1 MAKTDNLTDFLTGVA
16 GAIRTKK
23 GTTALINPQDFE
35 SEIGSID
42 TAKPE
47 QTKTLTVT
55 ENGTQT
61 VKPDTGKVLSG
72 VTVTTNVPATSTE
85 EKTVDLSMTSGNQ
98 VITPTSGKVISKAT
112 IKKPATMIPA
122 NIRKNVNIGGVVG
135 TMVEEHHTEQEK
147 TAALNMDS
155 GNQIVNADSGKVMTR
170 VTITKPTSMV
180 ANNIRKGTD
189 IGGVV
194 GTMEEK
200 VPEQTKT
207 VTLSLASG
215 NQSVSPDAGKVLSGI
230 TIKKPATLL
239 PANIRKSTNIA
250 GVVGTMEERLPEEAP
265 TVELAM
271 SEGDLVISA
280 TTGKVMTKVTVTKP
294 KTLIPANIRK
304 STDIG
309 GVTGT
314 MEERLPEQ
322 TKTIDLSLASG
333 NQNVAPDSGKVLTGV
348 TINKPTTL
356 VASNIK
362 SGVNIAGVAG
372 SLTPAKTEQAKTLT
386 VIENGTQI
394 VKPDTGQVLSSVTV
408 KTNVPAT
415 PTEEKSV
422 DLAMADGNQ
431 VITPTSGKNLI
442 KVTVKKPATLVGS
455 NIKSGVSIG
464 GVAGSLE
471 EKLPE
476 QTKTVDLSMASG
488 NQTVNADD
496 GKVMTSVVVTK
507 PATLA
512 AGNIKSGVNIGGV
525 TGTLSPAKTE
535 QAKTVDLAM
544 ASGNQV
550 VSPDSGKVLS
560 SVTITKPTTLVASNI
575 KKGVTIGG
583 VAGSYNPT
591 LETKTVDLAMGSGN
605 QVISKSSGKDGMTQ
619 VTITKPSTMLPANIK
634 KGVNIGGV
642 VGSLEAPSLQ
652 NSKAVTIT
660 SNGTTTITPDAPY
673 DAMKNVS
680 VTVNVAGT
688 GSSGHKVSLYNNSGS
703 VCNIYDAQGVDAS
716 AQNFKIWGIRPM
728 GTSETPEI
736 NNMIFVS
743 GYVTIDGTRNG
754 YCAKLPTF
762 TGVTPTLVSG
772 GLNMRNPLVYKL
784 NGDCVIS
791 DWKFFCLIKGTL
803 ITLADGSKKP
813 VEDIT
818 YDDELLV
825 WNFYK
830 GCFDKAK
837 PRWIKIAQTA
847 SVYNKL
853 TFDNGATLG
862 LVGEGGTQGYHRIFN
877 EQARLFTHTGV
888 PETPI
893 GTITFAEDCTKPTL
907 VKQELVHEEVEFYNV
922 ITETHFNLFANGIL
936 TSCKNSNKYYIENM
950 KYVTDKELMTDAEIE
965 QDMLNREPIKLKKE
979 IK

>member
-47 QTKTLTVT
+47 QNKTLTVT

-61 VKPDTGKVLSG
+61 VKPDTGKVLSN
-72 VTVTTNVPATSTE
+72 VTV
-85 EKTVDLSMTSGNQ
+85 
-98 VITPTSGKVISKAT
+98 I
-112 IKKPATMIPA
+112 
-122 NIRKNVNIGGVVG
+122 
-135 TMVEEHHTEQEK
+135 
-147 TAALNMDS
+147 
-155 GNQIVNADSGKVMTR
+155 
-170 VTITKPTSMV
+170 
-180 ANNIRKGTD
+180 
-189 IGGVV
+189 
-194 GTMEEK
+194 
-200 VPEQTKT
+200 
-207 VTLSLASG
+207 
-215 NQSVSPDAGKVLSGI
+215 
-230 TIKKPATLL
+230 
-239 PANIRKSTNIA
+239 
-250 GVVGTMEERLPEEAP
+250 
-265 TVELAM
+265 
-271 SEGDLVISA
+271 
-280 TTGKVMTKVTVTKP
+280 
-294 KTLIPANIRK
+294 
-304 STDIG
+304 
-309 GVTGT
+309 
-314 MEERLPEQ
+314 
-322 TKTIDLSLASG
+322 
-333 NQNVAPDSGKVLTGV
+333 
-348 TINKPTTL
+348 
-356 VASNIK
+356 
-362 SGVNIAGVAG
+362 
-372 SLTPAKTEQAKTLT
+372 
-386 VIENGTQI
+386 
-394 VKPDTGQVLSSVTV
+394 
-408 KTNVPAT
+408 TNVPAT
-415 PTEEKSV
+415 PTEEKTV
-422 DLAMADGNQ
+422 DLAMASGNQ
-431 VITPTSGKNLI
+431 VVTPASGKHLT
-442 KVTVKKPATLVGS
+442 KVT
-455 NIKSGVSIG
+455 I
-464 GVAGSLE
+464 
-471 EKLPE
+471 
-476 QTKTVDLSMASG
+476 
-488 NQTVNADD
+488 
-496 GKVMTSVVVTK
+496 TK

-525 TGTLSPAKTE
+525 TGTLSPAKPE

-560 SVTITKPTTLVASNI
+560 GVTITKPATLVASNI

-583 VAGSYNPT
+583 VAGSYAPT
-591 LETKTVDLAMGSGN
+591 FTTETKTVSLAMGSGN

-642 VGSLEAPSLQ
+642 TGTYEGESSGSSGGEEVWIFDKSNPSEISAVDATYTDPPLYIYFSDGSKQRFHINTTADGIVEIVGGAKPNIVMVTIGQNNSVSNKFEYDSSLSADYKKLVFSSPVTGELLTLLTQIAVKQPVNYAIQ
-652 NSKAVTIT
+652 GYDNSAKIKKVTIT

-673 DAMKNVS
+673 DAMKKVS
-680 VTVNVAGT
+680 VTVNAAGET
-688 GSSGHKVSLYNNSGS
+688 VKDFLIPMNMYDLTVSDSHGEIFRT
-703 VCNIYDAQGVDAS
+703 IY
-716 AQNFKIWGIRPM
+716 
-728 GTSETPEI
+728 GTMDYELPARIIGNRLILTTSYSHWD
-736 NNMIFVS
+736 V
-743 GYVTIDGTRNG
+743 
-754 YCAKLPTF
+754 LPTF
-762 TGVTPTLVSG
+762 SGTTPTLVSQTNQTLIYELKDG
-772 GLNMRNPLVYKL
+772 TTG
-784 NGDCVIS
+784 IS
-791 DWKFFCLIKGTL
+791 DIGIVTCLVKGTL

>member
-72 VTVTTNVPATSTE
+72 VTVTTNVPATPTK
-85 EKTVDLSMTSGNQ
+85 EKTVDL
-98 VITPTSGKVISKAT
+98 A
-112 IKKPATMIPA
+112 
-122 NIRKNVNIGGVVG
+122 
-135 TMVEEHHTEQEK
+135 
-147 TAALNMDS
+147 
-155 GNQIVNADSGKVMTR
+155 
-170 VTITKPTSMV
+170 
-180 ANNIRKGTD
+180 
-189 IGGVV
+189 
-194 GTMEEK
+194 
-200 VPEQTKT
+200 
-207 VTLSLASG
+207 
-215 NQSVSPDAGKVLSGI
+215 
-230 TIKKPATLL
+230 
-239 PANIRKSTNIA
+239 
-250 GVVGTMEERLPEEAP
+250 
-265 TVELAM
+265 
-271 SEGDLVISA
+271 
-280 TTGKVMTKVTVTKP
+280 
-294 KTLIPANIRK
+294 
-304 STDIG
+304 
-309 GVTGT
+309 
-314 MEERLPEQ
+314 
-322 TKTIDLSLASG
+322 
-333 NQNVAPDSGKVLTGV
+333 
-348 TINKPTTL
+348 
-356 VASNIK
+356 
-362 SGVNIAGVAG
+362 
-372 SLTPAKTEQAKTLT
+372 
-386 VIENGTQI
+386 
-394 VKPDTGQVLSSVTV
+394 
-408 KTNVPAT
+408 
-415 PTEEKSV
+415 
-422 DLAMADGNQ
+422 
-431 VITPTSGKNLI
+431 
-442 KVTVKKPATLVGS
+442 
-455 NIKSGVSIG
+455 
-464 GVAGSLE
+464 
-471 EKLPE
+471 
-476 QTKTVDLSMASG
+476 MASG
-488 NQTVNADD
+488 NQVVTPAS
-496 GKVMTSVVVTK
+496 GKHLTKVTITK

-525 TGTLSPAKTE
+525 TGTLSPAKPE
-535 QAKTVDLAM
+535 QTKTVDLAM

-560 SVTITKPTTLVASNI
+560 GVTITKPTTLVASNI

-591 LETKTVDLAMGSGN
+591 FTTETKTVDLAMGSGN

-642 VGSLEAPSLQ
+642 TGTYEGESSGGKEVWMLDKNNPPLLNSGDGDYADQPFSVGLGSSQEWYKIVVTSGEVKAVAVSGDHTKDYIIGNNNIAFNRFEYKVKAVYRKKMVFSKPVTGTLLQ
-652 NSKAVTIT
+652 VLTKIAIKQPNDYAIQGYNNDSAKSRKVTIT

-680 VTVNVAGT
+680 VTVNVAGET
-688 GSSGHKVSLYNNSGS
+688 VRDFLIPMSMYDLTVSDSHGEIFNT
-703 VCNIYDAQGVDAS
+703 IYG
-716 AQNFKIWGIRPM
+716 
-728 GTSETPEI
+728 
-736 NNMIFVS
+736 
-743 GYVTIDGTRNG
+743 TIDYELPARIIGNRLTLTTG
-754 YCAKLPTF
+754 DSHWDVLPTF
-762 TGVTPTLVSG
+762 TGTTPTLVSQTPQTLIYELKDG
-772 GLNMRNPLVYKL
+772 TTG
-784 NGDCVIS
+784 IS
-791 DWKFFCLIKGTL
+791 YIGVATCLIKGTL

-888 PETPI
+888 PETPV

>member
-47 QTKTLTVT
+47 QNKTLTVT

-61 VKPDTGKVLSG
+61 VKPDTGKVLSN
-72 VTVTTNVPATSTE
+72 VTV
-85 EKTVDLSMTSGNQ
+85 
-98 VITPTSGKVISKAT
+98 I
-112 IKKPATMIPA
+112 
-122 NIRKNVNIGGVVG
+122 
-135 TMVEEHHTEQEK
+135 
-147 TAALNMDS
+147 
-155 GNQIVNADSGKVMTR
+155 
-170 VTITKPTSMV
+170 
-180 ANNIRKGTD
+180 
-189 IGGVV
+189 
-194 GTMEEK
+194 
-200 VPEQTKT
+200 
-207 VTLSLASG
+207 
-215 NQSVSPDAGKVLSGI
+215 
-230 TIKKPATLL
+230 
-239 PANIRKSTNIA
+239 
-250 GVVGTMEERLPEEAP
+250 
-265 TVELAM
+265 
-271 SEGDLVISA
+271 
-280 TTGKVMTKVTVTKP
+280 
-294 KTLIPANIRK
+294 
-304 STDIG
+304 
-309 GVTGT
+309 
-314 MEERLPEQ
+314 
-322 TKTIDLSLASG
+322 
-333 NQNVAPDSGKVLTGV
+333 
-348 TINKPTTL
+348 
-356 VASNIK
+356 
-362 SGVNIAGVAG
+362 
-372 SLTPAKTEQAKTLT
+372 
-386 VIENGTQI
+386 
-394 VKPDTGQVLSSVTV
+394 
-408 KTNVPAT
+408 TNVPAT
-415 PTEEKSV
+415 PTEEKTV
-422 DLAMADGNQ
+422 DLAMASGNQ
-431 VITPTSGKNLI
+431 VVTPASGKHLT
-442 KVTVKKPATLVGS
+442 KVT
-455 NIKSGVSIG
+455 I
-464 GVAGSLE
+464 
-471 EKLPE
+471 
-476 QTKTVDLSMASG
+476 
-488 NQTVNADD
+488 
-496 GKVMTSVVVTK
+496 TK

-525 TGTLSPAKTE
+525 TGTLSPAKAE

-560 SVTITKPTTLVASNI
+560 GVTITKPATLVASNI

-583 VAGSYNPT
+583 VAGSYAPT
-591 LETKTVDLAMGSGN
+591 FTTETKTVALAMGSGN

-652 NSKAVTIT
+652 DSKAVTIT
-660 SNGTTTITPDAPY
+660 SNGTTTISPDASY
-673 DAMKNVS
+673 NAMKNVS
-680 VTVNVAGT
+680 VTVNVAGST
-688 GSSGHKVSLYNNSGS
+688 GVTVTLQSYDPAPTD
-703 VCNIYDAQGVDAS
+703 IYDA
-716 AQNFKIWGIRPM
+716 N
-728 GTSETPEI
+728 
-736 NNMIFVS
+736 
-743 GYVTIDGTRNG
+743 
-754 YCAKLPTF
+754 
-762 TGVTPTLVSG
+762 GVTPTALGIRRYAGGVSWAPTLIMSCTSGYITIDGRQKPVGGLPTFEGITPTLISG
-772 GLNMRNPLVYKL
+772 GLGNDVPLVYKI
-784 NGDCVIS
+784 NGECSIS
-791 DWKFFCLIKGTL
+791 DWHFSCLIKGTL

-888 PETPI
+888 PETPV

>member
-72 VTVTTNVPATSTE
+72 VTVTTNVPATPTE
-85 EKTVDLSMTSGNQ
+85 EKTVDL
-98 VITPTSGKVISKAT
+98 A
-112 IKKPATMIPA
+112 
-122 NIRKNVNIGGVVG
+122 
-135 TMVEEHHTEQEK
+135 
-147 TAALNMDS
+147 
-155 GNQIVNADSGKVMTR
+155 
-170 VTITKPTSMV
+170 
-180 ANNIRKGTD
+180 
-189 IGGVV
+189 
-194 GTMEEK
+194 
-200 VPEQTKT
+200 
-207 VTLSLASG
+207 
-215 NQSVSPDAGKVLSGI
+215 
-230 TIKKPATLL
+230 
-239 PANIRKSTNIA
+239 
-250 GVVGTMEERLPEEAP
+250 
-265 TVELAM
+265 
-271 SEGDLVISA
+271 
-280 TTGKVMTKVTVTKP
+280 
-294 KTLIPANIRK
+294 
-304 STDIG
+304 
-309 GVTGT
+309 
-314 MEERLPEQ
+314 
-322 TKTIDLSLASG
+322 
-333 NQNVAPDSGKVLTGV
+333 
-348 TINKPTTL
+348 
-356 VASNIK
+356 
-362 SGVNIAGVAG
+362 
-372 SLTPAKTEQAKTLT
+372 
-386 VIENGTQI
+386 
-394 VKPDTGQVLSSVTV
+394 
-408 KTNVPAT
+408 
-415 PTEEKSV
+415 
-422 DLAMADGNQ
+422 
-431 VITPTSGKNLI
+431 
-442 KVTVKKPATLVGS
+442 
-455 NIKSGVSIG
+455 
-464 GVAGSLE
+464 
-471 EKLPE
+471 
-476 QTKTVDLSMASG
+476 MASG
-488 NQTVNADD
+488 NQVVTPAS
-496 GKVMTSVVVTK
+496 GKHLTKVTITK

-560 SVTITKPTTLVASNI
+560 GVTITKPATLVASNI

-583 VAGSYNPT
+583 VAGSYAPT
-591 LETKTVDLAMGSGN
+591 FTTETKTVDLAMGSGN

-619 VTITKPSTMLPANIK
+619 VTITKPSTMLPENIK
-634 KGVNIGGV
+634 KGVDIGGV
-642 VGSLEAPSLQ
+642 VGTYEGESSGGKEVWMLDKNNPPLLNGGDGDYADQPFSVGSGQSQELYKIVVTSGEVKAVVVSGDHTKDYIIGNNNIAFNRFEYKLKDAYRKKMVFPKPVTGTLLQ
-652 NSKAVTIT
+652 VLTKIAVKQPDNYAIQGYNNSAKRRNVTIT

-673 DAMKNVS
+673 DAMNNVS
-680 VTVNVAGT
+680 VTVNAAGST
-688 GSSGHKVSLYNNSGS
+688 GVTVTLQSYDPAPTD
-703 VCNIYDAQGVDAS
+703 IYDA
-716 AQNFKIWGIRPM
+716 N
-728 GTSETPEI
+728 
-736 NNMIFVS
+736 
-743 GYVTIDGTRNG
+743 
-754 YCAKLPTF
+754 
-762 TGVTPTLVSG
+762 GVTPTALGIRGYTGGISWTPTLIMSCTSGYITIDGRQKPVGGLPTFEGITPTLISG
-772 GLNMRNPLVYKL
+772 GLGNDVPLVYKI
-784 NGDCVIS
+784 NGECSIS
-791 DWKFFCLIKGTL
+791 DWNFSCLIKGTL

-965 QDMLNREPIKLKKE
+965 QDMLNHEPIKLKKE

>member
-47 QTKTLTVT
+47 QNKTLTVT

-61 VKPDTGKVLSG
+61 VKPDTGKVLSN
-72 VTVTTNVPATSTE
+72 VTV
-85 EKTVDLSMTSGNQ
+85 
-98 VITPTSGKVISKAT
+98 I
-112 IKKPATMIPA
+112 
-122 NIRKNVNIGGVVG
+122 
-135 TMVEEHHTEQEK
+135 
-147 TAALNMDS
+147 
-155 GNQIVNADSGKVMTR
+155 
-170 VTITKPTSMV
+170 
-180 ANNIRKGTD
+180 
-189 IGGVV
+189 
-194 GTMEEK
+194 
-200 VPEQTKT
+200 
-207 VTLSLASG
+207 
-215 NQSVSPDAGKVLSGI
+215 
-230 TIKKPATLL
+230 
-239 PANIRKSTNIA
+239 
-250 GVVGTMEERLPEEAP
+250 
-265 TVELAM
+265 
-271 SEGDLVISA
+271 
-280 TTGKVMTKVTVTKP
+280 
-294 KTLIPANIRK
+294 
-304 STDIG
+304 
-309 GVTGT
+309 
-314 MEERLPEQ
+314 
-322 TKTIDLSLASG
+322 
-333 NQNVAPDSGKVLTGV
+333 
-348 TINKPTTL
+348 
-356 VASNIK
+356 
-362 SGVNIAGVAG
+362 
-372 SLTPAKTEQAKTLT
+372 
-386 VIENGTQI
+386 
-394 VKPDTGQVLSSVTV
+394 
-408 KTNVPAT
+408 TNVPAT
-415 PTEEKSV
+415 PTEEKTV
-422 DLAMADGNQ
+422 DLAMASGNQ
-431 VITPTSGKNLI
+431 VVTPASGKHLT
-442 KVTVKKPATLVGS
+442 KVT
-455 NIKSGVSIG
+455 I
-464 GVAGSLE
+464 
-471 EKLPE
+471 
-476 QTKTVDLSMASG
+476 
-488 NQTVNADD
+488 
-496 GKVMTSVVVTK
+496 TK

-560 SVTITKPTTLVASNI
+560 GVTITKPATLVASNI

-583 VAGSYNPT
+583 VAGSYAPT
-591 LETKTVDLAMGSGN
+591 FATETKTVDLAMGSGN

-688 GSSGHKVSLYNNSGS
+688 GSSGHKVSFRISTFQPYD
-703 VCNIYDAQGVDAS
+703 IYDAPGVDAS
-716 AQNFKIWGIRPM
+716 APNFKIWGIRST
-728 GTSETPEI
+728 GVIETPEI
-736 NNMIFVS
+736 NKMIFVS
-743 GYVTIDGTRNG
+743 GYVTIDGKGNG
-754 YCAKLPTF
+754 YCSMLPTF

-772 GLNMRNPLVYKL
+772 GLNMTDPLVYKL
-784 NGDCVIS
+784 NGDCTIS
-791 DWKFFCLIKGTL
+791 DWSFSCLIKGTL

>member
-72 VTVTTNVPATSTE
+72 VTVTTNVPATPTE
-85 EKTVDLSMTSGNQ
+85 EKTVDL
-98 VITPTSGKVISKAT
+98 A
-112 IKKPATMIPA
+112 
-122 NIRKNVNIGGVVG
+122 
-135 TMVEEHHTEQEK
+135 
-147 TAALNMDS
+147 
-155 GNQIVNADSGKVMTR
+155 
-170 VTITKPTSMV
+170 
-180 ANNIRKGTD
+180 
-189 IGGVV
+189 
-194 GTMEEK
+194 
-200 VPEQTKT
+200 
-207 VTLSLASG
+207 
-215 NQSVSPDAGKVLSGI
+215 
-230 TIKKPATLL
+230 
-239 PANIRKSTNIA
+239 
-250 GVVGTMEERLPEEAP
+250 
-265 TVELAM
+265 
-271 SEGDLVISA
+271 
-280 TTGKVMTKVTVTKP
+280 
-294 KTLIPANIRK
+294 
-304 STDIG
+304 
-309 GVTGT
+309 
-314 MEERLPEQ
+314 
-322 TKTIDLSLASG
+322 
-333 NQNVAPDSGKVLTGV
+333 
-348 TINKPTTL
+348 
-356 VASNIK
+356 
-362 SGVNIAGVAG
+362 
-372 SLTPAKTEQAKTLT
+372 
-386 VIENGTQI
+386 
-394 VKPDTGQVLSSVTV
+394 
-408 KTNVPAT
+408 
-415 PTEEKSV
+415 
-422 DLAMADGNQ
+422 
-431 VITPTSGKNLI
+431 
-442 KVTVKKPATLVGS
+442 
-455 NIKSGVSIG
+455 
-464 GVAGSLE
+464 
-471 EKLPE
+471 
-476 QTKTVDLSMASG
+476 MASG
-488 NQTVNADD
+488 NQVVTPAS
-496 GKVMTSVVVTK
+496 GKHLTKVTITK

-560 SVTITKPTTLVASNI
+560 GVTITKPATLVASNI

-583 VAGSYNPT
+583 VAGSYAPT
-591 LETKTVDLAMGSGN
+591 FTTETKTVDLAMGSGN

-680 VTVNVAGT
+680 VTVNAAGST
-688 GSSGHKVSLYNNSGS
+688 GVTVTLQSHSLSPAD
-703 VCNIYDAQGVDAS
+703 IYDANGV
-716 AQNFKIWGIRPM
+716 
-728 GTSETPEI
+728 TPNAPGVRTYAI
-736 NNMIFVS
+736 VGSRAPIVIMSCTS
-743 GYVTIDGTRNG
+743 GYITIDGTGGGNRPLSD
-754 YCAKLPTF
+754 LPTIE
-762 TGVTPTLVSG
+762 GITPTLISG
-772 GLNMRNPLVYKL
+772 ELGNSLPLVYKL
-784 NGDCVIS
+784 NGECSIS
-791 DWKFFCLIKGTL
+791 NWHFSCLIKGTL

-853 TFDNGATLG
+853 TFDNGTTLG

-888 PETPI
+888 PETPV

-950 KYVTDKELMTDAEIE
+950 KYVTDRELMTDAEIE

>member
-16 GAIRTKK
+16 SAIRTKK

-72 VTVTTNVPATSTE
+72 VTVTTNVPATPTE
-85 EKTVDLSMTSGNQ
+85 EKTVDLAMASGNQ
-98 VITPTSGKVISKAT
+98 VVTPASGKHLTK
-112 IKKPATMIPA
+112 
-122 NIRKNVNIGGVVG
+122 
-135 TMVEEHHTEQEK
+135 
-147 TAALNMDS
+147 
-155 GNQIVNADSGKVMTR
+155 
-170 VTITKPTSMV
+170 VTITKPV
-180 ANNIRKGTD
+180 
-189 IGGVV
+189 
-194 GTMEEK
+194 
-200 VPEQTKT
+200 
-207 VTLSLASG
+207 
-215 NQSVSPDAGKVLSGI
+215 
-230 TIKKPATLL
+230 
-239 PANIRKSTNIA
+239 
-250 GVVGTMEERLPEEAP
+250 
-265 TVELAM
+265 
-271 SEGDLVISA
+271 
-280 TTGKVMTKVTVTKP
+280 
-294 KTLIPANIRK
+294 
-304 STDIG
+304 
-309 GVTGT
+309 
-314 MEERLPEQ
+314 
-322 TKTIDLSLASG
+322 
-333 NQNVAPDSGKVLTGV
+333 
-348 TINKPTTL
+348 
-356 VASNIK
+356 
-362 SGVNIAGVAG
+362 
-372 SLTPAKTEQAKTLT
+372 
-386 VIENGTQI
+386 
-394 VKPDTGQVLSSVTV
+394 
-408 KTNVPAT
+408 
-415 PTEEKSV
+415 
-422 DLAMADGNQ
+422 
-431 VITPTSGKNLI
+431 
-442 KVTVKKPATLVGS
+442 
-455 NIKSGVSIG
+455 
-464 GVAGSLE
+464 
-471 EKLPE
+471 
-476 QTKTVDLSMASG
+476 
-488 NQTVNADD
+488 
-496 GKVMTSVVVTK
+496 
-507 PATLA
+507 TLA

-583 VAGSYNPT
+583 VAGSYAPT
-591 LETKTVDLAMGSGN
+591 FTTETKTVALAMGSGN

-652 NSKAVTIT
+652 DSKAVTIT

-680 VTVNVAGT
+680 VTVNAAGET
-688 GSSGHKVSLYNNSGS
+688 VRDFLIPMSMYNLTVSDSHGEIFNT
-703 VCNIYDAQGVDAS
+703 IYG
-716 AQNFKIWGIRPM
+716 
-728 GTSETPEI
+728 
-736 NNMIFVS
+736 
-743 GYVTIDGTRNG
+743 TIDYELPARIIGNRLTLTT
-754 YCAKLPTF
+754 ADSHWDVIPTF
-762 TGVTPTLVSG
+762 TGTSPTLVSQTAQTLIYELKDG
-772 GLNMRNPLVYKL
+772 TTG
-784 NGDCVIS
+784 IS
-791 DWKFFCLIKGTL
+791 YIGVATCLIKGTL

>member
-47 QTKTLTVT
+47 QNKTLTVT

-61 VKPDTGKVLSG
+61 VKPDTGKVLSN
-72 VTVTTNVPATSTE
+72 VTV
-85 EKTVDLSMTSGNQ
+85 
-98 VITPTSGKVISKAT
+98 I
-112 IKKPATMIPA
+112 
-122 NIRKNVNIGGVVG
+122 
-135 TMVEEHHTEQEK
+135 
-147 TAALNMDS
+147 
-155 GNQIVNADSGKVMTR
+155 
-170 VTITKPTSMV
+170 
-180 ANNIRKGTD
+180 
-189 IGGVV
+189 
-194 GTMEEK
+194 
-200 VPEQTKT
+200 
-207 VTLSLASG
+207 
-215 NQSVSPDAGKVLSGI
+215 
-230 TIKKPATLL
+230 
-239 PANIRKSTNIA
+239 
-250 GVVGTMEERLPEEAP
+250 
-265 TVELAM
+265 
-271 SEGDLVISA
+271 
-280 TTGKVMTKVTVTKP
+280 
-294 KTLIPANIRK
+294 
-304 STDIG
+304 
-309 GVTGT
+309 
-314 MEERLPEQ
+314 
-322 TKTIDLSLASG
+322 
-333 NQNVAPDSGKVLTGV
+333 
-348 TINKPTTL
+348 
-356 VASNIK
+356 
-362 SGVNIAGVAG
+362 
-372 SLTPAKTEQAKTLT
+372 
-386 VIENGTQI
+386 
-394 VKPDTGQVLSSVTV
+394 
-408 KTNVPAT
+408 TNVPAT
-415 PTEEKSV
+415 PTEEKTV
-422 DLAMADGNQ
+422 DLAMASGNQ
-431 VITPTSGKNLI
+431 VVTPASGKHLT
-442 KVTVKKPATLVGS
+442 KVT
-455 NIKSGVSIG
+455 I
-464 GVAGSLE
+464 
-471 EKLPE
+471 
-476 QTKTVDLSMASG
+476 
-488 NQTVNADD
+488 
-496 GKVMTSVVVTK
+496 TK

-550 VSPDSGKVLS
+550 VSPDSGNVLS

-583 VAGSYNPT
+583 VAGSLSPAKPEQSKDVG
-591 LETKTVDLAMGSGN
+591 LDMASGS
-605 QVISKSSGKDGMTQ
+605 QVVEPDTGKVLSS
-619 VTITKPSTMLPANIK
+619 VTIYKPTAMIADNIR

-642 VGSLEAPSLQ
+642 VGTMEAPSLQ
-652 NSKAVTIT
+652 DSKAVTIT

-680 VTVNVAGT
+680 VTVNAAGETVRDFLIPMSMYNLTVSDSHGVIFSTIT
-688 GSSGHKVSLYNNSGS
+688 GTMV
-703 VCNIYDAQGVDAS
+703 YDLPARIIG
-716 AQNFKIWGIRPM
+716 NKLTLT
-728 GTSETPEI
+728 TSDSHWE
-736 NNMIFVS
+736 
-743 GYVTIDGTRNG
+743 
-754 YCAKLPTF
+754 ALPTF
-762 TGVTPTLVSG
+762 TGTTPTLVSQTVQTLIYELKDG
-772 GLNMRNPLVYKL
+772 TTG
-784 NGDCVIS
+784 IS
-791 DWKFFCLIKGTL
+791 YIGSASCLIKGTL

-847 SVYNKL
+847 NVYNKL

>member
-72 VTVTTNVPATSTE
+72 VTVTTNVPATPTE
-85 EKTVDLSMTSGNQ
+85 EKTVDL
-98 VITPTSGKVISKAT
+98 A
-112 IKKPATMIPA
+112 
-122 NIRKNVNIGGVVG
+122 
-135 TMVEEHHTEQEK
+135 
-147 TAALNMDS
+147 
-155 GNQIVNADSGKVMTR
+155 
-170 VTITKPTSMV
+170 
-180 ANNIRKGTD
+180 
-189 IGGVV
+189 
-194 GTMEEK
+194 
-200 VPEQTKT
+200 
-207 VTLSLASG
+207 
-215 NQSVSPDAGKVLSGI
+215 
-230 TIKKPATLL
+230 
-239 PANIRKSTNIA
+239 
-250 GVVGTMEERLPEEAP
+250 
-265 TVELAM
+265 
-271 SEGDLVISA
+271 
-280 TTGKVMTKVTVTKP
+280 
-294 KTLIPANIRK
+294 
-304 STDIG
+304 
-309 GVTGT
+309 
-314 MEERLPEQ
+314 
-322 TKTIDLSLASG
+322 
-333 NQNVAPDSGKVLTGV
+333 
-348 TINKPTTL
+348 
-356 VASNIK
+356 
-362 SGVNIAGVAG
+362 
-372 SLTPAKTEQAKTLT
+372 
-386 VIENGTQI
+386 
-394 VKPDTGQVLSSVTV
+394 
-408 KTNVPAT
+408 
-415 PTEEKSV
+415 
-422 DLAMADGNQ
+422 
-431 VITPTSGKNLI
+431 
-442 KVTVKKPATLVGS
+442 
-455 NIKSGVSIG
+455 
-464 GVAGSLE
+464 
-471 EKLPE
+471 
-476 QTKTVDLSMASG
+476 MASG
-488 NQTVNADD
+488 NQVVTPAS
-496 GKVMTSVVVTK
+496 GKHLTKVTITK

-560 SVTITKPTTLVASNI
+560 GVTITKPATLVASNI

-583 VAGSYNPT
+583 VAGSYAPT
-591 LETKTVDLAMGSGN
+591 FTTETKTVDLAMGSGN

-652 NSKAVTIT
+652 DSKAVTIT
-660 SNGTTTITPDAPY
+660 SNGETTITPDAPY
-673 DAMKNVS
+673 DAMKNVA

-688 GSSGHKVSLYNNSGS
+688 GSSGHKVSFHLESNSES
-703 VCNIYDAQGVDAS
+703 NIYDAQGVDAS
-716 AQNFKIWGIRPM
+716 ALNFKSWGKLSGSYDI
-728 GTSETPEI
+728 PEI
-736 NNMIFVS
+736 NNVIFVS
-743 GYVTIDGTRNG
+743 GYVTIDGTING
-754 YCAKLPTF
+754 YCSYLPTF
-762 TGVTPTLVSG
+762 TGITPTLVSG
-772 GLNMRNPLVYKL
+772 GLNISAPLVYKL
-784 NGDCVIS
+784 NGDCTIS
-791 DWKFFCLIKGTL
+791 NWSFSCLIKGTL

-888 PETPI
+888 PETPV

>member
-47 QTKTLTVT
+47 QNKTLTVT

-61 VKPDTGKVLSG
+61 VKPDTGKVLSN
-72 VTVTTNVPATSTE
+72 VTV
-85 EKTVDLSMTSGNQ
+85 
-98 VITPTSGKVISKAT
+98 I
-112 IKKPATMIPA
+112 
-122 NIRKNVNIGGVVG
+122 
-135 TMVEEHHTEQEK
+135 
-147 TAALNMDS
+147 
-155 GNQIVNADSGKVMTR
+155 
-170 VTITKPTSMV
+170 
-180 ANNIRKGTD
+180 
-189 IGGVV
+189 
-194 GTMEEK
+194 
-200 VPEQTKT
+200 
-207 VTLSLASG
+207 
-215 NQSVSPDAGKVLSGI
+215 
-230 TIKKPATLL
+230 
-239 PANIRKSTNIA
+239 
-250 GVVGTMEERLPEEAP
+250 
-265 TVELAM
+265 
-271 SEGDLVISA
+271 
-280 TTGKVMTKVTVTKP
+280 
-294 KTLIPANIRK
+294 
-304 STDIG
+304 
-309 GVTGT
+309 
-314 MEERLPEQ
+314 
-322 TKTIDLSLASG
+322 
-333 NQNVAPDSGKVLTGV
+333 
-348 TINKPTTL
+348 
-356 VASNIK
+356 
-362 SGVNIAGVAG
+362 
-372 SLTPAKTEQAKTLT
+372 
-386 VIENGTQI
+386 
-394 VKPDTGQVLSSVTV
+394 
-408 KTNVPAT
+408 TNVPAT
-415 PTEEKSV
+415 PTEEKTV
-422 DLAMADGNQ
+422 DLAMASGNQ
-431 VITPTSGKNLI
+431 VVTPASGKHLT
-442 KVTVKKPATLVGS
+442 KVT
-455 NIKSGVSIG
+455 I
-464 GVAGSLE
+464 
-471 EKLPE
+471 
-476 QTKTVDLSMASG
+476 
-488 NQTVNADD
+488 
-496 GKVMTSVVVTK
+496 TK

-560 SVTITKPTTLVASNI
+560 GVTITKPATLVASNI

-583 VAGSYNPT
+583 VAGSYAPT
-591 LETKTVDLAMGSGN
+591 FATETKTVNLAMGSGN

-660 SNGTTTITPDAPY
+660 SNGATTITPDAPY

-688 GSSGHKVSLYNNSGS
+688 GSSKIAMITLKGSALYPIT
-703 VCNIYDAQGVDAS
+703 VYDTTNPGYELARLNYIDSTNRGYLRLPIQGNLKLKAQGY
-716 AQNFKIWGIRPM
+716 WTTTGRPTYTDM
-728 GTSETPEI
+728 ELLTTTTGDVNEFEYRIIGAVGSITDLGTI
-736 NNMIFVS
+736 
-743 GYVTIDGTRNG
+743 
-754 YCAKLPTF
+754 K
-762 TGVTPTLVSG
+762 
-772 GLNMRNPLVYKL
+772 
-784 NGDCVIS
+784 
-791 DWKFFCLIKGTL
+791 CLIKGTL

-888 PETPI
+888 LETPV
-893 GTITFAEDCTKPTL
+893 GTITFAEDCTKPKL

-950 KYVTDKELMTDAEIE
+950 KYVTDKELMTDDEIE

>member
-47 QTKTLTVT
+47 QNKTLTVT

-61 VKPDTGKVLSG
+61 VKPDTGKVLSN
-72 VTVTTNVPATSTE
+72 VTV
-85 EKTVDLSMTSGNQ
+85 
-98 VITPTSGKVISKAT
+98 I
-112 IKKPATMIPA
+112 
-122 NIRKNVNIGGVVG
+122 
-135 TMVEEHHTEQEK
+135 
-147 TAALNMDS
+147 
-155 GNQIVNADSGKVMTR
+155 
-170 VTITKPTSMV
+170 
-180 ANNIRKGTD
+180 
-189 IGGVV
+189 
-194 GTMEEK
+194 
-200 VPEQTKT
+200 
-207 VTLSLASG
+207 
-215 NQSVSPDAGKVLSGI
+215 
-230 TIKKPATLL
+230 
-239 PANIRKSTNIA
+239 
-250 GVVGTMEERLPEEAP
+250 
-265 TVELAM
+265 
-271 SEGDLVISA
+271 
-280 TTGKVMTKVTVTKP
+280 
-294 KTLIPANIRK
+294 
-304 STDIG
+304 
-309 GVTGT
+309 
-314 MEERLPEQ
+314 
-322 TKTIDLSLASG
+322 
-333 NQNVAPDSGKVLTGV
+333 
-348 TINKPTTL
+348 
-356 VASNIK
+356 
-362 SGVNIAGVAG
+362 
-372 SLTPAKTEQAKTLT
+372 
-386 VIENGTQI
+386 
-394 VKPDTGQVLSSVTV
+394 
-408 KTNVPAT
+408 TNVPAT
-415 PTEEKSV
+415 PTEEKTV
-422 DLAMADGNQ
+422 DLAMASGNQ
-431 VITPTSGKNLI
+431 VVTPASGKHLT
-442 KVTVKKPATLVGS
+442 KVT
-455 NIKSGVSIG
+455 I
-464 GVAGSLE
+464 
-471 EKLPE
+471 
-476 QTKTVDLSMASG
+476 
-488 NQTVNADD
+488 
-496 GKVMTSVVVTK
+496 TK

-560 SVTITKPTTLVASNI
+560 GVTITKPATLVAS
-575 KKGVTIGG
+575 
-583 VAGSYNPT
+583 
-591 LETKTVDLAMGSGN
+591 
-605 QVISKSSGKDGMTQ
+605 
-619 VTITKPSTMLPANIK
+619 NIK

-660 SNGTTTITPDAPY
+660 SNGTTTITPDASY
-673 DAMKNVS
+673 DAMKDVS
-680 VTVNVAGT
+680 VTVNVAGST
-688 GSSGHKVSLYNNSGS
+688 GVAVTLQANSA
-703 VCNIYDAQGVDAS
+703 NFTDIYDANGVTPKAPGVRTYAGRTTS
-716 AQNFKIWGIRPM
+716 A
-728 GTSETPEI
+728 PELI
-736 NNMIFVS
+736 MSCTS
-743 GYVTIDGTRNG
+743 GYITIDGTRG
-754 YCAKLPTF
+754 GITPLSILPTIE
-762 TGVTPTLVSG
+762 GITPTLISG
-772 GLNMRNPLVYKL
+772 GVGNRVPLVYKI
-784 NGDCVIS
+784 NGECSIFNWDFS
-791 DWKFFCLIKGTL
+791 CLIKGTL

-862 LVGEGGTQGYHRIFN
+862 LVGEGGAQGYHRIFN

-888 PETPI
+888 PETPV

-907 VKQELVHEEVEFYNV
+907 VKQELIHEEVEFYNV

>member
-1 MAKTDNLTDFLTGVA
+1 MAKTDNLTDFLTGIA

-72 VTVTTNVPATSTE
+72 VTVTTNVPATPTE
-85 EKTVDLSMTSGNQ
+85 EKTVDL
-98 VITPTSGKVISKAT
+98 A
-112 IKKPATMIPA
+112 
-122 NIRKNVNIGGVVG
+122 
-135 TMVEEHHTEQEK
+135 
-147 TAALNMDS
+147 
-155 GNQIVNADSGKVMTR
+155 
-170 VTITKPTSMV
+170 
-180 ANNIRKGTD
+180 
-189 IGGVV
+189 
-194 GTMEEK
+194 
-200 VPEQTKT
+200 
-207 VTLSLASG
+207 
-215 NQSVSPDAGKVLSGI
+215 
-230 TIKKPATLL
+230 
-239 PANIRKSTNIA
+239 
-250 GVVGTMEERLPEEAP
+250 
-265 TVELAM
+265 
-271 SEGDLVISA
+271 
-280 TTGKVMTKVTVTKP
+280 
-294 KTLIPANIRK
+294 
-304 STDIG
+304 
-309 GVTGT
+309 
-314 MEERLPEQ
+314 
-322 TKTIDLSLASG
+322 
-333 NQNVAPDSGKVLTGV
+333 
-348 TINKPTTL
+348 
-356 VASNIK
+356 
-362 SGVNIAGVAG
+362 
-372 SLTPAKTEQAKTLT
+372 
-386 VIENGTQI
+386 
-394 VKPDTGQVLSSVTV
+394 
-408 KTNVPAT
+408 
-415 PTEEKSV
+415 
-422 DLAMADGNQ
+422 
-431 VITPTSGKNLI
+431 
-442 KVTVKKPATLVGS
+442 
-455 NIKSGVSIG
+455 
-464 GVAGSLE
+464 
-471 EKLPE
+471 
-476 QTKTVDLSMASG
+476 MASG
-488 NQTVNADD
+488 NQVVTPAS
-496 GKVMTSVVVTK
+496 GKHLTKVTITK

-550 VSPDSGKVLS
+550 VSPDSGEVLS
-560 SVTITKPTTLVASNI
+560 SVTITKPATLVASNI

-591 LETKTVDLAMGSGN
+591 FTTETKTVALAMGSGN

-660 SNGTTTITPDAPY
+660 SNGTTTITPDASY
-673 DAMKNVS
+673 NAMKNVS
-680 VTVNVAGT
+680 VTVNVAGET
-688 GSSGHKVSLYNNSGS
+688 IRDFLIPMSMYDLTVSDSHGE
-703 VCNIYDAQGVDAS
+703 I
-716 AQNFKIWGIRPM
+716 FH
-728 GTSETPEI
+728 TSY
-736 NNMIFVS
+736 
-743 GYVTIDGTRNG
+743 GTIDYDLPARIIGNRLTLTTG
-754 YCAKLPTF
+754 EPHWDVLPTF
-762 TGVTPTLVSG
+762 TGTTPTLVSQTNQTLIYELKDG
-772 GLNMRNPLVYKL
+772 TTG
-784 NGDCVIS
+784 IS
-791 DWKFFCLIKGTL
+791 DIGVATCLIKGTL

-847 SVYNKL
+847 NVYNKL
-853 TFDNGATLG
+853 TFDNGVTLG

-888 PETPI
+888 PETPV
-893 GTITFAEDCTKPTL
+893 GTITFAEDCTKSKL

>member
-72 VTVTTNVPATSTE
+72 VTVTTNVPATPTE
-85 EKTVDLSMTSGNQ
+85 EKTVDL
-98 VITPTSGKVISKAT
+98 A
-112 IKKPATMIPA
+112 
-122 NIRKNVNIGGVVG
+122 
-135 TMVEEHHTEQEK
+135 
-147 TAALNMDS
+147 
-155 GNQIVNADSGKVMTR
+155 
-170 VTITKPTSMV
+170 
-180 ANNIRKGTD
+180 
-189 IGGVV
+189 
-194 GTMEEK
+194 
-200 VPEQTKT
+200 
-207 VTLSLASG
+207 
-215 NQSVSPDAGKVLSGI
+215 
-230 TIKKPATLL
+230 
-239 PANIRKSTNIA
+239 
-250 GVVGTMEERLPEEAP
+250 
-265 TVELAM
+265 
-271 SEGDLVISA
+271 
-280 TTGKVMTKVTVTKP
+280 
-294 KTLIPANIRK
+294 
-304 STDIG
+304 
-309 GVTGT
+309 
-314 MEERLPEQ
+314 
-322 TKTIDLSLASG
+322 
-333 NQNVAPDSGKVLTGV
+333 
-348 TINKPTTL
+348 
-356 VASNIK
+356 
-362 SGVNIAGVAG
+362 
-372 SLTPAKTEQAKTLT
+372 
-386 VIENGTQI
+386 
-394 VKPDTGQVLSSVTV
+394 
-408 KTNVPAT
+408 
-415 PTEEKSV
+415 
-422 DLAMADGNQ
+422 
-431 VITPTSGKNLI
+431 
-442 KVTVKKPATLVGS
+442 
-455 NIKSGVSIG
+455 
-464 GVAGSLE
+464 
-471 EKLPE
+471 
-476 QTKTVDLSMASG
+476 MASG
-488 NQTVNADD
+488 NQVVTPAS
-496 GKVMTSVVVTK
+496 GKHLTKVTITK

-560 SVTITKPTTLVASNI
+560 GVTITKPATLVASNI

-583 VAGSYNPT
+583 VAGSYAPT
-591 LETKTVDLAMGSGN
+591 FTTETKTVALEMGSGN

-619 VTITKPSTMLPANIK
+619 VTVTKPSTMLPANIK

-652 NSKAVTIT
+652 DSKAVTIT

-680 VTVNVAGT
+680 VEVNVAGT
-688 GSSGHKVSLYNNSGS
+688 GSSKIAMIALNGS
-703 VCNIYDAQGVDAS
+703 VQYFVDVFDTANPANELARLDHLNHEPRGYLRLPIQGNLKLKAEGY
-716 AQNFKIWGIRPM
+716 WPRTGRPTYTDM
-728 GTSETPEI
+728 ELLTTTTADTSELEYRIIGAVGSITDLG
-736 NNMIFVS
+736 S
-743 GYVTIDGTRNG
+743 VT
-754 YCAKLPTF
+754 
-762 TGVTPTLVSG
+762 
-772 GLNMRNPLVYKL
+772 
-784 NGDCVIS
+784 
-791 DWKFFCLIKGTL
+791 CLIKGTL

-888 PETPI
+888 PETPV

>member
-47 QTKTLTVT
+47 QNKTLTVT
-55 ENGTQT
+55 ENGIQT
-61 VKPDTGKVLSG
+61 VKPDTGKVLSN
-72 VTVTTNVPATSTE
+72 VTV
-85 EKTVDLSMTSGNQ
+85 
-98 VITPTSGKVISKAT
+98 I
-112 IKKPATMIPA
+112 
-122 NIRKNVNIGGVVG
+122 
-135 TMVEEHHTEQEK
+135 
-147 TAALNMDS
+147 
-155 GNQIVNADSGKVMTR
+155 
-170 VTITKPTSMV
+170 
-180 ANNIRKGTD
+180 
-189 IGGVV
+189 
-194 GTMEEK
+194 
-200 VPEQTKT
+200 
-207 VTLSLASG
+207 
-215 NQSVSPDAGKVLSGI
+215 
-230 TIKKPATLL
+230 
-239 PANIRKSTNIA
+239 
-250 GVVGTMEERLPEEAP
+250 
-265 TVELAM
+265 
-271 SEGDLVISA
+271 
-280 TTGKVMTKVTVTKP
+280 
-294 KTLIPANIRK
+294 
-304 STDIG
+304 
-309 GVTGT
+309 
-314 MEERLPEQ
+314 
-322 TKTIDLSLASG
+322 
-333 NQNVAPDSGKVLTGV
+333 
-348 TINKPTTL
+348 
-356 VASNIK
+356 
-362 SGVNIAGVAG
+362 
-372 SLTPAKTEQAKTLT
+372 
-386 VIENGTQI
+386 
-394 VKPDTGQVLSSVTV
+394 
-408 KTNVPAT
+408 TNVPAT
-415 PTEEKSV
+415 PTEEKTV
-422 DLAMADGNQ
+422 DLAMASGNQ
-431 VITPTSGKNLI
+431 VLTPTAGKNFS
-442 KVTVKKPATLVGS
+442 KVT
-455 NIKSGVSIG
+455 I
-464 GVAGSLE
+464 
-471 EKLPE
+471 
-476 QTKTVDLSMASG
+476 
-488 NQTVNADD
+488 
-496 GKVMTSVVVTK
+496 TK

-560 SVTITKPTTLVASNI
+560 GVTITKPATLVASNI

-583 VAGSYNPT
+583 VVGSYDPT
-591 LETKTVDLAMGSGN
+591 FTTETKTVDLAMGSGN

-688 GSSGHKVSLYNNSGS
+688 GSSKTA
-703 VCNIYDAQGVDAS
+703 I
-716 AQNFKIWGIRPM
+716 
-728 GTSETPEI
+728 I
-736 NNMIFVS
+736 N
-743 GYVTIDGTRNG
+743 
-754 YCAKLPTF
+754 
-762 TGVTPTLVSG
+762 
-772 GLNMRNPLVYKL
+772 L
-784 NGDCVIS
+784 NGNVSYCIRVYDTANPMDELAYLDHLNHERRGYLHLPIQGNLKLKAEGYWSMTGRPTYTDMELLTTTTGDAFELEYRIIGAVGEIT
-791 DWKFFCLIKGTL
+791 DLGTVMCLIKGTL

-888 PETPI
+888 PETPV
-893 GTITFAEDCTKPTL
+893 GTITFAEDYTKPAL

>member
-72 VTVTTNVPATSTE
+72 VTVTTNVPATPTE
-85 EKTVDLSMTSGNQ
+85 EKTVDL
-98 VITPTSGKVISKAT
+98 A
-112 IKKPATMIPA
+112 
-122 NIRKNVNIGGVVG
+122 
-135 TMVEEHHTEQEK
+135 
-147 TAALNMDS
+147 
-155 GNQIVNADSGKVMTR
+155 
-170 VTITKPTSMV
+170 
-180 ANNIRKGTD
+180 
-189 IGGVV
+189 
-194 GTMEEK
+194 
-200 VPEQTKT
+200 
-207 VTLSLASG
+207 
-215 NQSVSPDAGKVLSGI
+215 
-230 TIKKPATLL
+230 
-239 PANIRKSTNIA
+239 
-250 GVVGTMEERLPEEAP
+250 
-265 TVELAM
+265 
-271 SEGDLVISA
+271 
-280 TTGKVMTKVTVTKP
+280 
-294 KTLIPANIRK
+294 
-304 STDIG
+304 
-309 GVTGT
+309 
-314 MEERLPEQ
+314 
-322 TKTIDLSLASG
+322 
-333 NQNVAPDSGKVLTGV
+333 
-348 TINKPTTL
+348 
-356 VASNIK
+356 
-362 SGVNIAGVAG
+362 
-372 SLTPAKTEQAKTLT
+372 
-386 VIENGTQI
+386 
-394 VKPDTGQVLSSVTV
+394 
-408 KTNVPAT
+408 
-415 PTEEKSV
+415 
-422 DLAMADGNQ
+422 
-431 VITPTSGKNLI
+431 
-442 KVTVKKPATLVGS
+442 
-455 NIKSGVSIG
+455 
-464 GVAGSLE
+464 
-471 EKLPE
+471 
-476 QTKTVDLSMASG
+476 MASG
-488 NQTVNADD
+488 NQVVTPAS
-496 GKVMTSVVVTK
+496 GKHLTKVTITK

-560 SVTITKPTTLVASNI
+560 GVTITKPATLVASNI

-583 VAGSYNPT
+583 VAGSYAPT
-591 LETKTVDLAMGSGN
+591 FTTETKTVALAMGSGN
-605 QVISKSSGKDGMTQ
+605 QVITKTSGKDGMTQ

-642 VGSLEAPSLQ
+642 TGTYEGGSSGSSGGKEVWTLDKQLPPLLDSEDNDYDNQPFYVGGSGLSQKWYKITVTSGTVKAVATTAPTNQSSSIKAPRRAASNPTRDWYTIGQNDSLIKRFKYASLSADRKKMVFPKPVTGALLQVLTTIAVKQPDDYAIQGLDGSDPSK
-652 NSKAVTIT
+652 SKKVTIT
-660 SNGTTTITPDAPY
+660 SNGKTVISPDAPY
-673 DAMKNVS
+673 NAMDSVT
-680 VTVNVAGT
+680 VTVNVPGET
-688 GSSGHKVSLYNNSGS
+688 VRDFPIPMDMSGLTVSDSHGEIYKTPSNSGLAIKLPARIIG
-703 VCNIYDAQGVDAS
+703 NRLTLTT
-716 AQNFKIWGIRPM
+716 IW
-728 GTSETPEI
+728 SHWD
-736 NNMIFVS
+736 S
-743 GYVTIDGTRNG
+743 
-754 YCAKLPTF
+754 LPTF
-762 TGVTPTLVSG
+762 TGTTPTLVSQTTQTLIYELKDG
-772 GLNMRNPLVYKL
+772 TTG
-784 NGDCVIS
+784 IS
-791 DWKFFCLIKGTL
+791 NLGAASCLIKGTL

-847 SVYNKL
+847 NVYNKL

-888 PETPI
+888 PETSV

-922 ITETHFNLFANGIL
+922 ITEIHFNLFANGIL

>member
-47 QTKTLTVT
+47 QNKTLTVT

-61 VKPDTGKVLSG
+61 VKPDTGKVLSN
-72 VTVTTNVPATSTE
+72 VTV
-85 EKTVDLSMTSGNQ
+85 
-98 VITPTSGKVISKAT
+98 I
-112 IKKPATMIPA
+112 
-122 NIRKNVNIGGVVG
+122 
-135 TMVEEHHTEQEK
+135 
-147 TAALNMDS
+147 
-155 GNQIVNADSGKVMTR
+155 
-170 VTITKPTSMV
+170 
-180 ANNIRKGTD
+180 
-189 IGGVV
+189 
-194 GTMEEK
+194 
-200 VPEQTKT
+200 
-207 VTLSLASG
+207 
-215 NQSVSPDAGKVLSGI
+215 
-230 TIKKPATLL
+230 
-239 PANIRKSTNIA
+239 
-250 GVVGTMEERLPEEAP
+250 
-265 TVELAM
+265 
-271 SEGDLVISA
+271 
-280 TTGKVMTKVTVTKP
+280 
-294 KTLIPANIRK
+294 
-304 STDIG
+304 
-309 GVTGT
+309 
-314 MEERLPEQ
+314 
-322 TKTIDLSLASG
+322 
-333 NQNVAPDSGKVLTGV
+333 
-348 TINKPTTL
+348 
-356 VASNIK
+356 
-362 SGVNIAGVAG
+362 
-372 SLTPAKTEQAKTLT
+372 
-386 VIENGTQI
+386 
-394 VKPDTGQVLSSVTV
+394 
-408 KTNVPAT
+408 TNVPAT
-415 PTEEKSV
+415 PTEEKTV
-422 DLAMADGNQ
+422 DLAMASGNQ
-431 VITPTSGKNLI
+431 VVTPASGKHLT
-442 KVTVKKPATLVGS
+442 KVT
-455 NIKSGVSIG
+455 I
-464 GVAGSLE
+464 
-471 EKLPE
+471 
-476 QTKTVDLSMASG
+476 
-488 NQTVNADD
+488 
-496 GKVMTSVVVTK
+496 TK

-560 SVTITKPTTLVASNI
+560 GVTITKPTTLVASNI

-583 VAGSYNPT
+583 VAGSYAPT
-591 LETKTVDLAMGSGN
+591 FATETKTVDLSMGSGN

-642 VGSLEAPSLQ
+642 TGTYEGGGSGGKEVWMLDKNNPPLLNSGDGDYADQPFSVGSGQSQELYKIVVTNGEVKAVAVSGDHTKDYIIGNNNIAFNRFEYKLKNAYRKKMVFPKPVTGTLLQ
-652 NSKAVTIT
+652 VLTKIAIKQPDNYAIQGYNTAKNRKVTIT

-673 DAMKNVS
+673 DAMRNVDL
-680 VTVNVAGT
+680 TVNVAGT
-688 GSSGHKVSLYNNSGS
+688 GSSKIAMIALNGS
-703 VCNIYDAQGVDAS
+703 VQYFVDVFDTANPANELARLDHLNHEPRGYLRLPIQGNLKLKAEGYWS
-716 AQNFKIWGIRPM
+716 RTGRPTYTDM
-728 GTSETPEI
+728 ELLTTTTADTSELEYRIIGAVGSITDLG
-736 NNMIFVS
+736 S
-743 GYVTIDGTRNG
+743 VT
-754 YCAKLPTF
+754 
-762 TGVTPTLVSG
+762 
-772 GLNMRNPLVYKL
+772 
-784 NGDCVIS
+784 
-791 DWKFFCLIKGTL
+791 CLIKGTL

-888 PETPI
+888 PETPV

>member
-47 QTKTLTVT
+47 QNKTLTVT

-72 VTVTTNVPATSTE
+72 VTVITNVPATSTE
-85 EKTVDLSMTSGNQ
+85 EKTVDL
-98 VITPTSGKVISKAT
+98 A
-112 IKKPATMIPA
+112 
-122 NIRKNVNIGGVVG
+122 
-135 TMVEEHHTEQEK
+135 
-147 TAALNMDS
+147 
-155 GNQIVNADSGKVMTR
+155 
-170 VTITKPTSMV
+170 
-180 ANNIRKGTD
+180 
-189 IGGVV
+189 
-194 GTMEEK
+194 
-200 VPEQTKT
+200 
-207 VTLSLASG
+207 
-215 NQSVSPDAGKVLSGI
+215 
-230 TIKKPATLL
+230 
-239 PANIRKSTNIA
+239 
-250 GVVGTMEERLPEEAP
+250 
-265 TVELAM
+265 
-271 SEGDLVISA
+271 
-280 TTGKVMTKVTVTKP
+280 
-294 KTLIPANIRK
+294 
-304 STDIG
+304 
-309 GVTGT
+309 
-314 MEERLPEQ
+314 
-322 TKTIDLSLASG
+322 
-333 NQNVAPDSGKVLTGV
+333 
-348 TINKPTTL
+348 
-356 VASNIK
+356 
-362 SGVNIAGVAG
+362 
-372 SLTPAKTEQAKTLT
+372 
-386 VIENGTQI
+386 
-394 VKPDTGQVLSSVTV
+394 
-408 KTNVPAT
+408 
-415 PTEEKSV
+415 
-422 DLAMADGNQ
+422 
-431 VITPTSGKNLI
+431 
-442 KVTVKKPATLVGS
+442 
-455 NIKSGVSIG
+455 
-464 GVAGSLE
+464 
-471 EKLPE
+471 
-476 QTKTVDLSMASG
+476 MASG
-488 NQTVNADD
+488 NQVVTPAS
-496 GKVMTSVVVTK
+496 GKHLTKVTITK

-560 SVTITKPTTLVASNI
+560 GVTITKPETLVASNI

-583 VAGSYNPT
+583 VAGSYAPT
-591 LETKTVDLAMGSGN
+591 FTTETKTVDLAMGSGN

-642 VGSLEAPSLQ
+642 TGTYEGESSGGKEVWMLDKNNPPLLNSGDGGYADQPFSVGSDLSQEWYIVVTSEEVKAVAVSGDHTKDYIIGNNNIAFNRFEYKLKDAYRKKMVFPKPVTGTLLQ
-652 NSKAVTIT
+652 VLTKIAVKQPDNYAIQGYNNSAKTKKVTIT
-660 SNGTTTITPDAPY
+660 SNGTTIITPDAPY
-673 DAMKNVS
+673 DAMKNIS
-680 VTVNVAGT
+680 VTANVAGT
-688 GSSGHKVSLYNNSGS
+688 GSSKIAMISLKGS
-703 VCNIYDAQGVDAS
+703 APYYIDVFDTIDPVNELARVNYMDSTNRGYVKLPIQGNLKLKAYGYWLITGLPTCTDMELLTPVTES
-716 AQNFKIWGIRPM
+716 
-728 GTSETPEI
+728 TSELEYRIIGAIGSIT
-736 NNMIFVS
+736 
-743 GYVTIDGTRNG
+743 DLGT
-754 YCAKLPTF
+754 LT
-762 TGVTPTLVSG
+762 
-772 GLNMRNPLVYKL
+772 
-784 NGDCVIS
+784 
-791 DWKFFCLIKGTL
+791 CLIKGTL

-847 SVYNKL
+847 NVYNKL

-888 PETPI
+888 PETPV

-950 KYVTDKELMTDAEIE
+950 KYVTDRELMTDAEIE

>member
-35 SEIGSID
+35 SEISSID

-47 QTKTLTVT
+47 QNKTLTVT

-61 VKPDTGKVLSG
+61 VKPDTGKVLSN
-72 VTVTTNVPATSTE
+72 VTV
-85 EKTVDLSMTSGNQ
+85 
-98 VITPTSGKVISKAT
+98 I
-112 IKKPATMIPA
+112 
-122 NIRKNVNIGGVVG
+122 
-135 TMVEEHHTEQEK
+135 
-147 TAALNMDS
+147 
-155 GNQIVNADSGKVMTR
+155 
-170 VTITKPTSMV
+170 
-180 ANNIRKGTD
+180 
-189 IGGVV
+189 
-194 GTMEEK
+194 
-200 VPEQTKT
+200 
-207 VTLSLASG
+207 
-215 NQSVSPDAGKVLSGI
+215 
-230 TIKKPATLL
+230 
-239 PANIRKSTNIA
+239 
-250 GVVGTMEERLPEEAP
+250 
-265 TVELAM
+265 
-271 SEGDLVISA
+271 
-280 TTGKVMTKVTVTKP
+280 
-294 KTLIPANIRK
+294 
-304 STDIG
+304 
-309 GVTGT
+309 
-314 MEERLPEQ
+314 
-322 TKTIDLSLASG
+322 
-333 NQNVAPDSGKVLTGV
+333 
-348 TINKPTTL
+348 
-356 VASNIK
+356 
-362 SGVNIAGVAG
+362 
-372 SLTPAKTEQAKTLT
+372 
-386 VIENGTQI
+386 
-394 VKPDTGQVLSSVTV
+394 
-408 KTNVPAT
+408 TNVPAT
-415 PTEEKSV
+415 PTEEKTV
-422 DLAMADGNQ
+422 DLAMASGNQ
-431 VITPTSGKNLI
+431 VVTPASGKHLT
-442 KVTVKKPATLVGS
+442 KVT
-455 NIKSGVSIG
+455 I
-464 GVAGSLE
+464 
-471 EKLPE
+471 
-476 QTKTVDLSMASG
+476 
-488 NQTVNADD
+488 
-496 GKVMTSVVVTK
+496 TK

-525 TGTLSPAKTE
+525 TGTLSPAKPE

-560 SVTITKPTTLVASNI
+560 GVTITKPATLVASNI

-583 VAGSYNPT
+583 VAGSYAPT
-591 LETKTVDLAMGSGN
+591 FTTETKTVALEMGSGN

-652 NSKAVTIT
+652 DSKAVTIT
-660 SNGTTTITPDAPY
+660 SNGTTTITPDTPY

-680 VTVNVAGT
+680 VTVNAAGETVRDFLIPMSMYDLTVSDSHGEIFNTIYGTMDYELPARIIGNRLTLTT
-688 GSSGHKVSLYNNSGS
+688 G
-703 VCNIYDAQGVDAS
+703 DAHWDV
-716 AQNFKIWGIRPM
+716 
-728 GTSETPEI
+728 
-736 NNMIFVS
+736 
-743 GYVTIDGTRNG
+743 
-754 YCAKLPTF
+754 LPTF
-762 TGVTPTLVSG
+762 TGTTPTLVSQTNQTLIYELKDG
-772 GLNMRNPLVYKL
+772 TTG
-784 NGDCVIS
+784 IS
-791 DWKFFCLIKGTL
+791 YIGVATCLIKGTL

-847 SVYNKL
+847 NVYNKL

-965 QDMLNREPIKLKKE
+965 QDMLNREPIKLKKGD
-979 IK
+979 

>member
-35 SEIGSID
+35 SEISSID

-47 QTKTLTVT
+47 QNKTLTVT

-72 VTVTTNVPATSTE
+72 VTVTTNVPATPTE
-85 EKTVDLSMTSGNQ
+85 EKTVDL
-98 VITPTSGKVISKAT
+98 A
-112 IKKPATMIPA
+112 
-122 NIRKNVNIGGVVG
+122 
-135 TMVEEHHTEQEK
+135 
-147 TAALNMDS
+147 
-155 GNQIVNADSGKVMTR
+155 
-170 VTITKPTSMV
+170 
-180 ANNIRKGTD
+180 
-189 IGGVV
+189 
-194 GTMEEK
+194 
-200 VPEQTKT
+200 
-207 VTLSLASG
+207 
-215 NQSVSPDAGKVLSGI
+215 
-230 TIKKPATLL
+230 
-239 PANIRKSTNIA
+239 
-250 GVVGTMEERLPEEAP
+250 
-265 TVELAM
+265 
-271 SEGDLVISA
+271 
-280 TTGKVMTKVTVTKP
+280 
-294 KTLIPANIRK
+294 
-304 STDIG
+304 
-309 GVTGT
+309 
-314 MEERLPEQ
+314 
-322 TKTIDLSLASG
+322 
-333 NQNVAPDSGKVLTGV
+333 
-348 TINKPTTL
+348 
-356 VASNIK
+356 
-362 SGVNIAGVAG
+362 
-372 SLTPAKTEQAKTLT
+372 
-386 VIENGTQI
+386 
-394 VKPDTGQVLSSVTV
+394 
-408 KTNVPAT
+408 
-415 PTEEKSV
+415 
-422 DLAMADGNQ
+422 
-431 VITPTSGKNLI
+431 
-442 KVTVKKPATLVGS
+442 
-455 NIKSGVSIG
+455 
-464 GVAGSLE
+464 
-471 EKLPE
+471 
-476 QTKTVDLSMASG
+476 MASG
-488 NQTVNADD
+488 NQVVTPAS
-496 GKVMTSVVVTK
+496 GKHLTKVTITK

-525 TGTLSPAKTE
+525 TGTLSPAKPE

-560 SVTITKPTTLVASNI
+560 GVTITKPTTLVASNI

-583 VAGSYNPT
+583 VAGSYAPT
-591 LETKTVDLAMGSGN
+591 FTTETKTVALEMGSGN

-619 VTITKPSTMLPANIK
+619 VTVTKPSTMLPANIK

-652 NSKAVTIT
+652 DSKAVTIT
-660 SNGTTTITPDAPY
+660 SNGTTTITPDTPY

-680 VTVNVAGT
+680 VTVNAAGETVRDFLIPMSMYDLTVSDSHGEIFNTIYGTMDYELPARIIGNRLTLTT
-688 GSSGHKVSLYNNSGS
+688 G
-703 VCNIYDAQGVDAS
+703 DAHWDV
-716 AQNFKIWGIRPM
+716 
-728 GTSETPEI
+728 
-736 NNMIFVS
+736 
-743 GYVTIDGTRNG
+743 
-754 YCAKLPTF
+754 LPTF
-762 TGVTPTLVSG
+762 TGTTPTLVSQTNQTLIYELKDG
-772 GLNMRNPLVYKL
+772 TTG
-784 NGDCVIS
+784 IS
-791 DWKFFCLIKGTL
+791 YIGVATCLIKGTL

-847 SVYNKL
+847 NVYNKL

-888 PETPI
+888 PETPV

-965 QDMLNREPIKLKKE
+965 QDMLNREPIKLKKGD
-979 IK
+979 

>member
-72 VTVTTNVPATSTE
+72 VTVTTNVPATPTE
-85 EKTVDLSMTSGNQ
+85 EKTVDL
-98 VITPTSGKVISKAT
+98 A
-112 IKKPATMIPA
+112 
-122 NIRKNVNIGGVVG
+122 
-135 TMVEEHHTEQEK
+135 
-147 TAALNMDS
+147 
-155 GNQIVNADSGKVMTR
+155 
-170 VTITKPTSMV
+170 
-180 ANNIRKGTD
+180 
-189 IGGVV
+189 
-194 GTMEEK
+194 
-200 VPEQTKT
+200 
-207 VTLSLASG
+207 
-215 NQSVSPDAGKVLSGI
+215 
-230 TIKKPATLL
+230 
-239 PANIRKSTNIA
+239 
-250 GVVGTMEERLPEEAP
+250 
-265 TVELAM
+265 
-271 SEGDLVISA
+271 
-280 TTGKVMTKVTVTKP
+280 
-294 KTLIPANIRK
+294 
-304 STDIG
+304 
-309 GVTGT
+309 
-314 MEERLPEQ
+314 
-322 TKTIDLSLASG
+322 
-333 NQNVAPDSGKVLTGV
+333 
-348 TINKPTTL
+348 
-356 VASNIK
+356 
-362 SGVNIAGVAG
+362 
-372 SLTPAKTEQAKTLT
+372 
-386 VIENGTQI
+386 
-394 VKPDTGQVLSSVTV
+394 
-408 KTNVPAT
+408 
-415 PTEEKSV
+415 
-422 DLAMADGNQ
+422 
-431 VITPTSGKNLI
+431 
-442 KVTVKKPATLVGS
+442 
-455 NIKSGVSIG
+455 
-464 GVAGSLE
+464 
-471 EKLPE
+471 
-476 QTKTVDLSMASG
+476 MASG
-488 NQTVNADD
+488 NQVVTPAS
-496 GKVMTSVVVTK
+496 GKHLTKVTITK

-560 SVTITKPTTLVASNI
+560 GVTITKPTTLVASNI

-583 VAGSYNPT
+583 VAGSYAPT
-591 LETKTVDLAMGSGN
+591 FTTETKTVDLAMGSGN
-605 QVISKSSGKDGMTQ
+605 QVISKSSGKDGMTR

-642 VGSLEAPSLQ
+642 TGTYEGESSGSSGGEEVWVLDKSNPSTISAETADYTDQPLYIYFSDGSKIQFTIDTADGLVGMAGGVKPNKIYVNIGQNNSVSNKFEYDSSLSADYKKLVFPKPVTGELLTLMTQIAVKQPVNYAIQ
-652 NSKAVTIT
+652 GYDNSAKTKKVTIT
-660 SNGTTTITPDAPY
+660 SNGATTITPDAPY
-673 DAMKNVS
+673 DAMKGVA

-688 GSSGHKVSLYNNSGS
+688 GSSKIAMIALNGS
-703 VCNIYDAQGVDAS
+703 VQYFVDVFDTANPANELARLDHLNHEPRGYLRLPIQGNLKLKAEGY
-716 AQNFKIWGIRPM
+716 WPRTGRPTYTDM
-728 GTSETPEI
+728 ELLTTTTADTSELEYRIIGAVGSITDLG
-736 NNMIFVS
+736 S
-743 GYVTIDGTRNG
+743 VT
-754 YCAKLPTF
+754 
-762 TGVTPTLVSG
+762 
-772 GLNMRNPLVYKL
+772 
-784 NGDCVIS
+784 
-791 DWKFFCLIKGTL
+791 CLIKGTL